1 MSVESSIEDTTAAI
15 LAALPNHDL
24 SDAEREHI
32 SSIVS
37 QLLVKT
43 VEKTT
48 KNHQEAAANCCGPE
62 LDLAH
67 QLREEMNLKKDALIS
82 NLKALR

>member
-24 SDAEREHI
+24 SVTEREQI
-32 SSIVS
+32 SDIVS

-48 KNHQEAAANCCGPE
+48 KNHQETAANCCGPE

>member
-15 LAALPNHDL
+15 LAALPNHSL
-24 SDAEREHI
+24 SDTEREEI
-32 SSIVS
+32 SDIVS
-37 QLLVKT
+37 RLLIKT

-48 KNHQEAAANCCGPE
+48 KNHQETAANCCGPE

-67 QLREEMNLKKDALIS
+67 QLREEMNLRKDALIS